1 MDTHGLGDQPHYA
14 ERIAELL
21 DRVSRLAREL
31 QFVDGL
37 NPAQWEA
44 LRFVSRA
51 NRYSRSPGAFA
62 EFIGTTKGTASQTLI
77 ALEQKGLL
85 ERARSAA
92 DRRQVELRLTAEG
105 EAMLA
110 RDPIANIE
118 QVAEL
123 LAPDVGMAMVRGL
136 TRLLHDLQARH
147 GLKTF
152 GVCGDCNLNC
162 VTAEAVPTKQCGHTG
177 ESLDARDMR
186 QICVD
191 FVPCPD
197 DPGGTRSD
205 VPRRDD

>member
-1 MDTHGLGDQPHYA
+1 MDVQGLADQPHYA

-44 LRFVSRA
+44 LRFIARA

-77 ALEQKGLL
+77 ALEQKGLI
-85 ERARSAA
+85 ERLRSEA
-92 DRRQVELRLTAEG
+92 DRRQVELHLTEQG
-105 EAMLA
+105 RAMLD
-110 RDPIANIE
+110 RDPITNIE

-123 LAPDVGMAMVRGL
+123 LKPDVGMAMVLGL

-152 GVCGDCNLNC
+152 GVCADCNLNC
-162 VTAEAVPTKQCGHTG
+162 VTVEAVPTKQCGHTG
-177 ESLDARDMR
+177 ESLKPEDMG

-191 FVPCPD
+191 FVPCPQTKAA
-197 DPGGTRSD
+197 GGA
-205 VPRRDD
+205 